1 MRQLIFAPLLLLAGC
16 ATAGSQR
23 LAGETAIPFIAST
36 EVVEWRVRDERSLY
50 VHGITNQW
58 YLVTTMGSCGRLRT
72 ANTLGFVT
80 ARGTDDLDRHG
91 AILAEGQRC
100 QIESVTR
107 SEAPPAD
114 LVGGARPAN
123 SAAQGR

>member
-1 MRQLIFAPLLLLAGC
+1 MRKLMLAPLLLFTGC
-16 ATAGSQR
+16 ATLGPASDT
-23 LAGETAIPFIAST
+23 GETAIPFISST
-36 EVVEWRVRDERSLY
+36 EVIEWRVRDERSLF

-100 QIESVTR
+100 QIASVTR
-107 SEAPPAD
+107 SEPPPAD
-114 LVGGARPAN
+114 LVGGARRAGA
-123 SAAQGR
+123 AAQGR